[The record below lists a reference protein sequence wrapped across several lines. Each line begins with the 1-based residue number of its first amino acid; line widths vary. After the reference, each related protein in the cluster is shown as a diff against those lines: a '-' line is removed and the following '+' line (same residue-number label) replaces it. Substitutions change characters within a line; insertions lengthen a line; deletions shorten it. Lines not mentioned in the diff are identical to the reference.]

1 MSTSF
6 SLSELERETET
17 LRTLSDVVA
26 WCLAA
31 RPPAVISEVIH
42 QDEFTLDVVV
52 RAGARWLVF
61 DTT

>member
-1 MSTSF
+1 MTD
-6 SLSELERETET
+6 LLRETAA
-17 LRTLSDVVA
+17 LRTLSDVVT

-31 RPPAVISEVIH
+31 QPPAEITEVIH

-52 RAGARWLVF
+52 SSGPRWLVF